1 MLDTIVV
8 QNGSLLIPSVRTKFS
23 DDAKVTDE
31 DTKKAS
37 YLFSSKCSRR
47 DKEIVI

>member
-23 DDAKVTDE
+23 NDAKVTDE
-31 DTKKAS
+31 DTKEALIS
-37 YLFSSKCSRR
+37 LVQSVV
-47 DKEIVI
+47 DEIKK

>member
-1 MLDTIVV
+1 MLDTVVV

-31 DTKKAS
+31 DTKQALIS
-37 YLFSSKCSRR
+37 LVQSVV
-47 DKEIVI
+47 DEIRG